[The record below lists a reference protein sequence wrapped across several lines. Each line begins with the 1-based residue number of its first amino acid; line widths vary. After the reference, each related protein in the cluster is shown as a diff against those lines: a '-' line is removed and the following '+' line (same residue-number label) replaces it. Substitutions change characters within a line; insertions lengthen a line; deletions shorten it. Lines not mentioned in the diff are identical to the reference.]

1 MVFLDCWIIRQVAT
15 HLYFHILMCGKL
27 ESFKLHLLHKE
38 GITQKKSKTCGLPP
52 IMGLIVDTHI
62 SLFYKGSTKR
72 FCGLYRFKAPF
83 GGDEESALSGKLL
96 NMVGA

>member
-1 MVFLDCWIIRQVAT
+1 MAMA
-15 HLYFHILMCGKL
+15 ILQTVWVTTL
-27 ESFKLHLLHKE
+27 
-38 GITQKKSKTCGLPP
+38 

-83 GGDEESALSGKLL
+83 GGDEESALSGTLL